1 MNARD
6 VMTTHV
12 ITISPNA
19 TIQDVAELL
28 LQNRIS
34 ALPVLNQDGA
44 LVGIVSEGDLLRR
57 SEVGTDRRRAWW
69 LRLLVGQEALAAE
82 YVKAHASKVAD
93 VMTKRVITAEPMTP
107 LSEIATLLER
117 NSIKRV
123 PIVEN
128 GRLVGI
134 VTRANLVQAYAVAH
148 KKGVV
153 KITHSDTVIRKKL
166 MERLRGE
173 PWARTWLLNVI
184 VQDGVVDLW
193 GTVSSDAERNALRVA
208 AETMPAVRA
217 VNDHLVQQPLES
229 SAY

>member
-1 MNARD
+1 MKAHD
-6 VMTTHV
+6 VMITHV
-12 ITISPNA
+12 ITVSPNA
-19 TIQDVAELL
+19 SIQDVAELL
-28 LQNRIS
+28 LENRIS
-34 ALPVLNQDGA
+34 ALPVLDNDGG

-57 SEVGTDRRRAWW
+57 SEVGTDRRRSWW
-69 LRLLVGQEALAAE
+69 LRLLVGHETLAAE

-93 VMTKRVITAEPMTP
+93 VMTKKVVTAEPLTP

-128 GRLVGI
+128 RKLVGI

-148 KKGVV
+148 KKGEI
-153 KITHSDTVIRKKL
+153 KITHSDKMIREKL

-193 GTVSSDAERNALRVA
+193 GMVASDAERDAIRVA

-217 VNDHLVQQPLES
+217 VNDHLVRQPLES
-229 SAY
+229 GAY

>member
-1 MNARD
+1 MKARD

-19 TIQDVAELL
+19 TIQEVAEFL
-28 LQNRIS
+28 LQHRIS
-34 ALPVLNQDGA
+34 ALPVVNQDGA

-57 SEVGTDRRRAWW
+57 SEVGTDRRRSWW
-69 LRLLVGQEALAAE
+69 LRMLVGQETLAAE
-82 YVKAHASKVAD
+82 YVKAHAGKVAD

-117 NSIKRV
+117 HSIKRI

-128 GRLVGI
+128 ARLVGI

-148 KKGVV
+148 KKGAVN
-153 KITHSDTVIRKKL
+153 ITHSDTMIRDKL

-193 GTVSSDAERNALRVA
+193 GMVGSDAERNAIRVA

-229 SAY
+229 GAY

>member
-19 TIQDVAELL
+19 TIQNVAELL

-69 LRLLVGQEALAAE
+69 LRMLIGQETLAAE
-82 YVKAHASKVAD
+82 YVKSHAAKVAD
-93 VMTKRVITAEPMTP
+93 VMTKRVIVAEPMTP

-128 GRLVGI
+128 RRLVGI

-148 KKGVV
+148 KKGTV
-153 KITHSDTVIRKKL
+153 KITQSDTAIREKL
-166 MERLRGE
+166 MDRLRSE

-193 GTVSSDAERNALRVA
+193 GIVSSDAERNAIRVA
-208 AETMPAVRA
+208 AETMPSVKA
-217 VNDHLVQQPLES
+217 VNDHLAQQPLES
-229 SAY
+229 GAY

>member
-28 LQNRIS
+28 LQHRIS

-57 SEVGTDRRRAWW
+57 SEVGTDRRRSWW
-69 LRLLVGQEALAAE
+69 LRMLIGQETLAAE
-82 YVKAHASKVAD
+82 YVKAHATNVAD
-93 VMTKRVITAEPMTP
+93 VMTKKVIAADPMTP

-117 NSIKRV
+117 HSIKRV
-123 PIVEN
+123 PIVKD

-148 KKGVV
+148 KKGTI
-153 KITHSDTVIRKKL
+153 KITQSDTMIRDKL

-193 GTVSSDAERNALRVA
+193 GMVGSDAERNALRVA

-229 SAY
+229 GAY

>member
-1 MNARD
+1 
-6 VMTTHV
+6 V
-12 ITISPNA
+12 ITISPDA
-19 TIQDVAELL
+19 TIKNVAELL
-28 LQNRIS
+28 LQHRIS

-57 SEVGTDRRRAWW
+57 SEVGTDRHRSWW
-69 LRLLVGQEALAAE
+69 LRLLVGQETLAAE
-82 YVKAHASKVAD
+82 YVKTHASKVAD
-93 VMTKRVITAEPMTP
+93 VMTKRVIIAEPMTP

-123 PIVEN
+123 PIVES

-134 VTRANLVQAYAVAH
+134 VTRANLVQAYAVTH

-153 KITHSDTVIRKKL
+153 KITQSDTAIREKL
-166 MERLRGE
+166 MDRLRSE

-184 VQDGVVDLW
+184 VQDGVVELW
-193 GTVSSDAERNALRVA
+193 GMVGSEAERNAIRVA

-217 VNDHLVQQPLES
+217 VNDHLVRQPFDS
-229 SAY
+229 GAY

>member
-1 MNARD
+1 MKACD

-12 ITISPNA
+12 ITVSPNA
-19 TIQDVAELL
+19 SIQDVAELL
-28 LQNRIS
+28 LENRIS
-34 ALPVLNQDGA
+34 ALPVLDNDGG
-44 LVGIVSEGDLLRR
+44 LIGIVSEGDLLRR

-69 LRLLVGQEALAAE
+69 LRLLVGHETLAAE

-93 VMTKRVITAEPMTP
+93 VMTKKVVTAEPLTP

-128 GRLVGI
+128 RKLVGI

-148 KKGVV
+148 KKGEI
-153 KITHSDTVIRKKL
+153 KITHSDKMIREKL

-193 GTVSSDAERNALRVA
+193 GMVASDAERDAIRVA

-217 VNDHLVQQPLES
+217 VNDHLVRQPLES
-229 SAY
+229 GAY

>member
-1 MNARD
+1 MKARD

-19 TIQDVAELL
+19 SIQDVAELL

-34 ALPVLNQDGA
+34 ALPVVNQDGG

-57 SEVGTDRRRAWW
+57 SEVGTDRRRSWW
-69 LRLLVGQEALAAE
+69 LRLLVGQETLAAE
-82 YVKAHASKVAD
+82 YVKTHASKVAD
-93 VMTKRVITAEPMTP
+93 VMTKKVITAELATP

-123 PIVEN
+123 PIMEN
-128 GRLVGI
+128 GKLVGI
-134 VTRANLVQAYAVAH
+134 VTRANLVQAFAVTH
-148 KKGVV
+148 KKGAVN
-153 KITHSDTVIRKKL
+153 ITDSDTAIREKL

-193 GTVSSDAERNALRVA
+193 GMVASDAERNAIRIA

-217 VNDHLVQQPLES
+217 VNDHLVRQPLDS
-229 SAY
+229 GAY

>member
-1 MNARD
+1 MKARD

-12 ITISPNA
+12 ITTSSNA

-28 LQNRIS
+28 IKHRIS
-34 ALPVLNQDGA
+34 ALPVLNKDGG
-44 LVGIVSEGDLLRR
+44 LVGVVSEGDLMRR
-57 SEVGTDRRRAWW
+57 SEVGTDRRRSWW
-69 LRLLVGQEALAAE
+69 LRMLIGQEALAAE
-82 YVKAHASKVAD
+82 YVKSHATKVAD
-93 VMTKRVITAEPMTP
+93 VMTKRVITAGPMTP

-128 GRLVGI
+128 GQLVGI

-148 KKGVV
+148 RKGEI
-153 KITHSDTVIRKKL
+153 KITQSDTAIREKL
-166 MERLRGE
+166 MDRLRSE

-193 GTVSSDAERNALRVA
+193 GMVSSDAERNAIRVA

-229 SAY
+229 GAY

>member
-1 MNARD
+1 MKARD

-12 ITISPNA
+12 ITVSPNS
-19 TIQDVAELL
+19 TIQNVAELL
-28 LQNRIS
+28 VKHRIS
-34 ALPVLNQDGA
+34 ALPVLNKDGG
-44 LVGIVSEGDLLRR
+44 LVGVVSEGDLMRR
-57 SEVGTDRRRAWW
+57 SEVGTDLRRSWW
-69 LRLLVGQEALAAE
+69 LRLLIGQEALAAE
-82 YVKAHASKVAD
+82 YVKSHATKVAD

-128 GRLVGI
+128 GQLVGI

-148 KKGVV
+148 RNSEI
-153 KITHSDTVIRKKL
+153 KITHSDTMIREKL
-166 MERLRGE
+166 MERLRSE

-193 GTVSSDAERNALRVA
+193 GMVSSDAERNALRVA

-217 VNDHLVQQPLES
+217 VNDHLVQQPMDS
-229 SAY
+229 GAY

>member
-1 MNARD
+1 MKARD

-12 ITISPNA
+12 LTISPNA
-19 TIQDVAELL
+19 TIQDVAEFL
-28 LQNRIS
+28 LQHRIS
-34 ALPVLNQDGA
+34 ALPVRNQDGA

-57 SEVGTDRRRAWW
+57 SEIGTDRRRSWW
-69 LRLLVGQEALAAE
+69 LRMLVGQETLAAE
-82 YVKAHASKVAD
+82 YVKAHATKVAD
-93 VMTKRVITAEPMTP
+93 VMTKKVITADPMTL
-107 LSEIATLLER
+107 LSEIATLFER
-117 NSIKRV
+117 HSIKRV

-134 VTRANLVQAYAVAH
+134 VTRANLVQAFAVAN
-148 KKGVV
+148 KKGTI
-153 KITHSDTVIRKKL
+153 KISQSDAMIRDKL

-184 VQDGVVDLW
+184 VMDGVVDIW
-193 GTVSSDAERNALRVA
+193 GMVGSDAERNAIRVA

-229 SAY
+229 GAY

>member
-1 MNARD
+1 MKARD

-12 ITISPNA
+12 ITISSNA

-28 LQNRIS
+28 IKHRIS
-34 ALPVLNQDGA
+34 ALPVLNKDGG
-44 LVGIVSEGDLLRR
+44 LVGVVSEGDLMRR
-57 SEVGTDRRRAWW
+57 SEVGTDLRRSWW
-69 LRLLVGQEALAAE
+69 LRLLIGQEALAAE
-82 YVKAHASKVAD
+82 YVKSHATKVAD

-128 GRLVGI
+128 GQLVGI

-148 KKGVV
+148 RKDEI
-153 KITHSDTVIRKKL
+153 KITHSDTVIREKL
-166 MERLRGE
+166 MDRLRSE

-184 VQDGVVDLW
+184 VQDGVVELW
-193 GTVSSDAERNALRVA
+193 GMVSSDAERNAIRVA

-229 SAY
+229 GAY

>member
-1 MNARD
+1 MKAHD
-6 VMTTHV
+6 VMITHV
-12 ITISPNA
+12 ITVSPNA
-19 TIQDVAELL
+19 SIQDVAELL
-28 LQNRIS
+28 LENRIS
-34 ALPVLNQDGA
+34 ALPVLDNDGG

-57 SEVGTDRRRAWW
+57 SEVGTDRRRSWW
-69 LRLLVGQEALAAE
+69 LRLLVGHETLAAE

-93 VMTKRVITAEPMTP
+93 VMTKKVITAEPSTP

-128 GRLVGI
+128 RKLVGI

-148 KKGVV
+148 KKGEI
-153 KITHSDTVIRKKL
+153 KITHSDKMIREKL

-193 GTVSSDAERNALRVA
+193 GMVASDAERDAIRVA

-217 VNDHLVQQPLES
+217 VNDHLVRQPLES
-229 SAY
+229 GAY

>member
-69 LRLLVGQEALAAE
+69 LRMLIGQETLAAE
-82 YVKAHASKVAD
+82 YVKAHATKVAD
-93 VMTKRVITAEPMTP
+93 VMTKKVIAADPMTP

-117 NSIKRV
+117 HSIKRV
-123 PIVEN
+123 PIVKD

-134 VTRANLVQAYAVAH
+134 VTRANLVQAYAVAY
-148 KKGVV
+148 KKGTI
-153 KITHSDTVIRKKL
+153 KITQSDTAIREKL

-193 GTVSSDAERNALRVA
+193 GMVGSDSERNALRVA

-217 VNDHLVQQPLES
+217 VNDHLVRQPLES
-229 SAY
+229 GAY

>member
-1 MNARD
+1 MKARD

-12 ITISPNA
+12 ISISSNA

-28 LQNRIS
+28 IKHRIS
-34 ALPVLNQDGA
+34 ALPVLNKDGG
-44 LVGIVSEGDLLRR
+44 LVGVVSEGDLMRR
-57 SEVGTDRRRAWW
+57 SEVGTDLRRSWW
-69 LRLLVGQEALAAE
+69 LRLLIGQEALAAE
-82 YVKAHASKVAD
+82 YVKSHATKVAD

-128 GRLVGI
+128 GQLVGI

-148 KKGVV
+148 RKGEI
-153 KITHSDTVIRKKL
+153 KITHSDTVIREKL
-166 MERLRGE
+166 MDRLRSE

-184 VQDGVVDLW
+184 VQDGVVELW
-193 GTVSSDAERNALRVA
+193 GMVSSDAERNAIRVA

-229 SAY
+229 GAY

>member
-1 MNARD
+1 MKARD

-19 TIQDVAELL
+19 TIHDVAELL
-28 LQNRIS
+28 LQHRIS

-57 SEVGTDRRRAWW
+57 SEVGTDRRRSWW
-69 LRLLVGQEALAAE
+69 LRMLIGQETLAAE
-82 YVKAHASKVAD
+82 YVKAHATNVAD
-93 VMTKRVITAEPMTP
+93 VMTKKVIAADPMTP

-117 NSIKRV
+117 HSIKRV
-123 PIVEN
+123 PIVKD

-148 KKGVV
+148 KKGTI
-153 KITHSDTVIRKKL
+153 KITQSDTMIRDKL

-193 GTVSSDAERNALRVA
+193 GMVGSDAERNALRVA

-229 SAY
+229 GAY

>member
-1 MNARD
+1 MKARD

-12 ITISPNA
+12 ITISSNA

-28 LQNRIS
+28 IKHRIS
-34 ALPVLNQDGA
+34 ALPVLNKDGG
-44 LVGIVSEGDLLRR
+44 LVGVVSEGDLMRR
-57 SEVGTDRRRAWW
+57 SEVGTDLRRSWW
-69 LRLLVGQEALAAE
+69 LRLLIGQEALAAE
-82 YVKAHASKVAD
+82 YVKSHATKVAD

-128 GRLVGI
+128 GQLVGI

-148 KKGVV
+148 KKGEI
-153 KITHSDTVIRKKL
+153 KITHSDTAIREKL
-166 MERLRGE
+166 MDRLRSE

-184 VQDGVVDLW
+184 VQDGVVELW
-193 GTVSSDAERNALRVA
+193 GMVGSDAERNAIRVA

-229 SAY
+229 GAY